1 MGPGGMRPGMLGEL
15 RGILATLALL
25 VACGEEKVVARD
37 GAWEFSVD
45 TAPSAA
51 GAGTRLTTWLRGTGT
66 EGPEGEQQ
74 RTGAIL
80 SFDCRPDHTGAAIL
94 TEQALRQGS
103 VEIELTLDAE
113 PPRRIPGFA
122 GTTPT
127 GGQVILTMPLDS
139 VLQLLET
146 HQRVTIDYQDG
157 AGSSQTTAV
166 FPLAGLETFRERFL
180 EACGGKGA
188 QPS

>member
-1 MGPGGMRPGMLGEL
+1 M
-15 RGILATLALL
+15 
-25 VACGEEKVVARD
+25 ARD
-37 GAWEFSVD
+37 GAWAFNVD
-45 TAPSAA
+45 TTPSGTDA
-51 GAGTRLTTWLRGTGT
+51 GARLTAWLRGTGT
-66 EGPEGEQQ
+66 EGPEGKQQ

-80 SFDCRPDHTGAAIL
+80 SFDCRPDHTGAAVF

-113 PPRRIPGFA
+113 TPRRIPGFA

-127 GGQVILTMPLDS
+127 GGQVVLTMRLDS
-139 VLQLLET
+139 VLQLLEG
-146 HQRVTIDYQDG
+146 HQRATIEYEDG

-180 EACGGKGA
+180 EACGGQGA
-188 QPS
+188 QPT